1 MILLLAA
8 DVAPWWSPLVQT
20 LAGAVVALIGAIA
33 VPFATE
39 QARRGSEK
47 RALASSIIGELS
59 GLLLVI
65 REREYLSDLQRMIE
79 NKSYPYSFEFG
90 DVGPIYLKAQE
101 RIGLLGAPAAEKV
114 VVAYSLLFAAVED
127 VKKLKQMHLEYDAL
141 NKAEPLLHSYSL
153 EVAQDWTQVYHG
165 LLQIGLHFVEKA
177 QAAIQELRRVES
189 GYPS

>member
-8 DVAPWWSPLVQT
+8 DAAPWWSPLVQT
-20 LAGAVVALIGAIA
+20 LAGAVIALIGSIA

-39 QARRGSEK
+39 HARRGSEK

-59 GLLLVI
+59 GVLLVI
-65 REREYLSDLQRMIE
+65 REREYLSGLEWMIE
-79 NKSYPYSFEFG
+79 NESYPYSFEFG

-114 VVAYSLLFAAVED
+114 VVAYNLLFSALED
-127 VKKLKQMHLEYDAL
+127 VKKLKLMHREYDAS
-141 NKAEPLLHSYSL
+141 KAMSGLPTYSP
-153 EVAQDWTQVYHG
+153 EVAEDWVNVYRG
-165 LLQIGLHFVEKA
+165 LFRVGSQFVEKA
-177 QAAIQELRRVES
+177 EAAIQELRRVES